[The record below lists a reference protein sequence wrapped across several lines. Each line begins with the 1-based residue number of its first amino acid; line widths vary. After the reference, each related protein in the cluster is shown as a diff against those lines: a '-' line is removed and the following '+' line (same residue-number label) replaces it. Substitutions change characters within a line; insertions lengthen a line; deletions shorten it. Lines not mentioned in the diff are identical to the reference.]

1 MTKPDPLK
9 NNDRRAKRPAG
20 AGWLRPLRWIKRFF
34 ARDLKL
40 VRQGAHIRVGWVETV
55 CREADVPARAAPV
68 EPPSGMQAE
77 LRALMSR
84 HADTRLLMRHL
95 AFVERALQLSG
106 PEALPG
112 LPQEVLQKGLAQ
124 LESLVRDWSSAGLAE
139 LRVRLADALDLQRGC
154 DASFA
159 PTNSKL
165 SDFHLPQRVQVSDA
179 TPSAFEELEQIW
191 AAHRPD
197 VAPGGKQTPS

>member
-9 NNDRRAKRPAG
+9 NHDRRAKRPAG

-40 VRQGAHIRVGWVETV
+40 VRHGSRLRVGWVETV
-55 CREADVPARAAPV
+55 CRDADVPAQAAPSG
-68 EPPSGMQAE
+68 PASGMQAA

-106 PEALPG
+106 AEALAG
-112 LPQEVLQKGLAQ
+112 LPPEVLQKGLVQ

-139 LRVRLADALDLQRGC
+139 LRVRMADALELQHGRGE
-154 DASFA
+154 SFA
-159 PTNSKL
+159 PTNSKI
-165 SDFHLPQRVQVSDA
+165 SDFHVPQRVQVSDA